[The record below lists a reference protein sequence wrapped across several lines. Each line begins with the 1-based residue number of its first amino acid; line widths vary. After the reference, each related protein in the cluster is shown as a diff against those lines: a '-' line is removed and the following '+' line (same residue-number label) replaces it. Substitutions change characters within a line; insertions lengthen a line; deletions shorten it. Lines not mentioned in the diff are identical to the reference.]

1 MQEQAMHTASR
12 RPVADSVRVAMR
24 RKETVVC
31 AYVSVAARRA
41 ALSSAIAGLLLSGCA
56 EVVHSPA
63 KQSARGAR
71 VAGVSYSQP
80 RPARDVEVVAAARPP
95 AKAPQPA
102 APPPPDILFDSRR
115 IEAVGTLLI
124 EDIMPL
130 IRQAPRL
137 KDEVDAALRESD
149 KKAQEITCIGRRI
162 DGSWKHLA
170 GARVQPYACKIGE
183 RWLEITAELRI
194 SGASGEHYSTVSDLA
209 AQNAKS
215 IKETNPRWTWTTT
228 KPRDWFLE

>member
-24 RKETVVC
+24 QKETVVC

-41 ALSSAIAGLLLSGCA
+41 ALSSAVAGLLLSGCA

-102 APPPPDILFDSRR
+102 APPPPDIL
-115 IEAVGTLLI
+115 
-124 EDIMPL
+124 
-130 IRQAPRL
+130 
-137 KDEVDAALRESD
+137 
-149 KKAQEITCIGRRI
+149 
-162 DGSWKHLA
+162 
-170 GARVQPYACKIGE
+170 
-183 RWLEITAELRI
+183 
-194 SGASGEHYSTVSDLA
+194 
-209 AQNAKS
+209 
-215 IKETNPRWTWTTT
+215 
-228 KPRDWFLE
+228 